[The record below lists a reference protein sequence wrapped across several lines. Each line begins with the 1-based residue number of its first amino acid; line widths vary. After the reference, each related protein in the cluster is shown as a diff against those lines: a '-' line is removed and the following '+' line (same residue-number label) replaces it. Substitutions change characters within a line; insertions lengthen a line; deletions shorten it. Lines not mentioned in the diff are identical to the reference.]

1 MIDPITGLGLVA
13 LMGALAT
20 IAGAAEDLES
30 DVGSQSN
37 PNSQVQLA
45 AQMDFPH
52 RIFNKAIS
60 GEPPAYG
67 LWCATGATVASVLLA
82 QNMSVI
88 FAIAI
93 GSLAGAILLGLFSVT
108 AHMGRTA
115 SQKRFKQPVYM
126 DMVIG
131 HVPSIMAHGFIAVFC
146 IYMDMVIG
154 HVPSIMAHGFIA
166 VFCIVSFS
174 YIMFEILGHPFPLP
188 LLAFLW
194 GITAGAI
201 GSSTGDVHYG
211 AEREFQNQPFGSGL
225 NAAQSGNI
233 VRKAESGLRNGMDN
247 VWACA
252 KFGGPVTGLALGW
265 TVFFDNW
272 RSTVFSGMNAV
283 IAGLIIVLILILA
296 NRLVEVKARKAY
308 GPYKDEE
315 GGAEPA

>member
-115 SQKRFKQPVYM
+115 SQKRFKQPV
-126 DMVIG
+126 
-131 HVPSIMAHGFIAVFC
+131 
-146 IYMDMVIG
+146 YMDMVIG

>member
-1 MIDPITGLGLVA
+1 MIDPITGLGIVA

-146 IYMDMVIG
+146 I
-154 HVPSIMAHGFIA
+154 
-166 VFCIVSFS
+166 VSFS
-174 YIMFEILGHPFPLP
+174 YIMDHILTHPFPLP

-211 AEREFQNQPFGSGL
+211 AEREFQNQPFGCGL
-225 NAAQSGNI
+225 NAAFSGNI
-233 VRKAESGLRNGMDN
+233 VRKAESGLRNGIDN

-252 KFGGPVTGLALGW
+252 KFGGPVTGLALGF

-272 RSTVFSGMNAV
+272 RSTVFSGMNAI

-296 NRLVEVKARKAY
+296 NRLVEVQARKAY
-308 GPYKDEE
+308 GPFKDEE
-315 GGAEPA
+315 GGAEA

>member
-1 MIDPITGLGLVA
+1 MIDPITGLGIVA

-93 GSLAGAILLGLFSVT
+93 GSLAGAILLGLFAVT

-131 HVPSIMAHGFIAVFC
+131 HVPSII
-146 IYMDMVIG
+146 
-154 HVPSIMAHGFIA
+154 AHGFIA

-174 YIMFEILGHPFPLP
+174 YIMNEILLHPFPLP
-188 LLAFLW
+188 LLALLW

-211 AEREFQNQPFGSGL
+211 AEREFQNQPFGAGL

-233 VRKAESGLRNGMDN
+233 VRKGESGLRNGMDN

-252 KFGGPVTGLALGW
+252 KFGGPVTGLALGC

>member
-1 MIDPITGLGLVA
+1 MIDPITGLGIVA

-67 LWCATGATVASVLLA
+67 LWCATGATVTSVLMFEG
-82 QNMSVI
+82 MSVI
-88 FAIAI
+88 FALVI
-93 GSLAGAILLGLFSVT
+93 GSFAGAIMLGLYSVT

-115 SQKRFKQPVYM
+115 SQKRFKQP
-126 DMVIG
+126 
-131 HVPSIMAHGFIAVFC
+131 
-146 IYMDMVIG
+146 IYMDMVVG

-174 YIMFEILGHPFPLP
+174 YIMWQILEHPFPLP

-211 AEREFQNQPFGSGL
+211 AEREFQNQPFGCGL
-225 NAAQSGNI
+225 NAAYSGNI
-233 VRKAESGLRNGMDN
+233 VRKAESGLRNGIDN

-252 KFGGPVTGLALGW
+252 KFGGPVTGLALGG

-272 RSTVFSGMNAV
+272 RSTVFEGWTAVLAGM
-283 IAGLIIVLILILA
+283 IIVVILIFA
-296 NRLVEVKARKAY
+296 NRLVEVHGRKAY
-308 GPYKDEE
+308 GPFKDEE
-315 GGAEPA
+315 GGAEA

>member
-131 HVPSIMAHGFIAVFC
+131 HVP
-146 IYMDMVIG
+146 
-154 HVPSIMAHGFIA
+154 PIMAHGFIA

-174 YIMFEILGHPFPLP
+174 YIMWQILEHPFPLP

-211 AEREFQNQPFGSGL
+211 AEREFQNQPFGCGL
-225 NAAQSGNI
+225 NAAYSGNI
-233 VRKAESGLRNGMDN
+233 VRKAESGLRNGIDN

-252 KFGGPVTGLALGW
+252 KFGGPVTGLALGG

-272 RSTVFSGMNAV
+272 RSTVFEGWIAV
-283 IAGLIIVLILILA
+283 LAGLIIVVILIFA
-296 NRLVEVKARKAY
+296 NRLVEVQARNAY
-308 GPYKDEE
+308 GPFKDDD
-315 GGAEPA
+315 GGAEA

>member
-1 MIDPITGLGLVA
+1 MIDPITGLGIVA

-93 GSLAGAILLGLFSVT
+93 GSLAGAILLGLFAVT

-115 SQKRFKQPVYM
+115 SQKRFKQPV
-126 DMVIG
+126 
-131 HVPSIMAHGFIAVFC
+131 
-146 IYMDMVIG
+146 YMDMVIG

-252 KFGGPVTGLALGW
+252 KFGGPVTGLALGG

-296 NRLVEVKARKAY
+296 NRLVEVQARKAY

-315 GGAEPA
+315 GGTEA

>member
-1 MIDPITGLGLVA
+1 MMDPIIMDLGIVA

-93 GSLAGAILLGLFSVT
+93 GSLAGAILLGLFAVS

-131 HVPSIMAHGFIAVFC
+131 HVPPIMGHG
-146 IYMDMVIG
+146 Y
-154 HVPSIMAHGFIA
+154 IA

-174 YIMFEILGHPFPLP
+174 YIMDHMLGHPFPLP
-188 LLAFLW
+188 LLALLW

-211 AEREFQNQPFGSGL
+211 AEREFQNQPFGCGL
-225 NAAQSGNI
+225 NAAYSGNI

-252 KFGGPVTGLALGW
+252 KFGGPVTGLALGG

-296 NRLVEVKARKAY
+296 NRLVEVQARKAY

-315 GGAEPA
+315 GGTEA

>member
-67 LWCATGATVASVLLA
+67 LWCAAGATVASVLLA

-93 GSLAGAILLGLFSVT
+93 GSFVGAILLGLYSVT
-108 AHMGRTA
+108 AHMGRTT
-115 SQKRFKQPVYM
+115 SQKRFKQP
-126 DMVIG
+126 
-131 HVPSIMAHGFIAVFC
+131 

-154 HVPSIMAHGFIA
+154 HLPPIMGHGYIA

-174 YIMFEILGHPFPLP
+174 YIMDHMLGHPFPLP
-188 LLAFLW
+188 LLALLW

-252 KFGGPVTGLALGW
+252 KFGGPVTGLALGF

-296 NRLVEVKARKAY
+296 NRLVEVQARKAY

-315 GGAEPA
+315 GGTEA

>member
-1 MIDPITGLGLVA
+1 MIDPITGLGIVA

-67 LWCATGATVASVLLA
+67 LWCATGATVASVLLVEG
-82 QNMSVI
+82 MSVI
-88 FAIAI
+88 FAIVI
-93 GSLAGAILLGLFSVT
+93 GSFAGAIMLGLYSVT

-146 IYMDMVIG
+146 I
-154 HVPSIMAHGFIA
+154 
-166 VFCIVSFS
+166 VSFS
-174 YIMFEILGHPFPLP
+174 YIMWQILGHPFPLP

-211 AEREFQNQPFGSGL
+211 AEREFQNQPFGCGL
-225 NAAQSGNI
+225 NAAFSGNI
-233 VRKAESGLRNGMDN
+233 VRKAESGLRNGIDN

-252 KFGGPVTGLALGW
+252 KFGGPVTGLALGG

-272 RSTVFSGMNAV
+272 RSTVFEGWTAV
-283 IAGLIIVLILILA
+283 LAGLIIVVILIFA
-296 NRLVEVKARKAY
+296 NRLVEVQGRKAY
-308 GPYKDEE
+308 GPFKDDD
-315 GGAEPA
+315 GGAEA

>member
-1 MIDPITGLGLVA
+1 MDPITGLGIVA

-115 SQKRFKQPVYM
+115 SQKRFKQPV
-126 DMVIG
+126 
-131 HVPSIMAHGFIAVFC
+131 
-146 IYMDMVIG
+146 YMDMVIG

>member
-1 MIDPITGLGLVA
+1 MIDLMDMGILA

-20 IAGAAEDLES
+20 IAGASEDLES

-93 GSLAGAILLGLFSVT
+93 GSFAGAIALGLFSVT
-108 AHMGRTA
+108 AHLGRSA
-115 SQKRFKQPVYM
+115 SQKRFKQP
-126 DMVIG
+126 
-131 HVPSIMAHGFIAVFC
+131 
-146 IYMDMVIG
+146 IYMDMVTG
-154 HVPSIMAHGFIA
+154 HIPVIMGHGYIA

-174 YIMFEILGHPFPLP
+174 YIMDHILAHPFPLP

-194 GITAGAI
+194 GVTAGAI

-211 AEREFQNQPFGSGL
+211 AEREFQNQPFGCGL
-225 NAAQSGNI
+225 NAAFSGNI

-272 RSTVFSGMNAV
+272 RSTVFEGVNAI

-315 GGAEPA
+315 GGA

>member
-1 MIDPITGLGLVA
+1 MDPITGLGLVA

-115 SQKRFKQPVYM
+115 SQKRFKQP
-126 DMVIG
+126 
-131 HVPSIMAHGFIAVFC
+131 

-154 HVPSIMAHGFIA
+154 HIPPIMAHGYIA

-174 YIMFEILGHPFPLP
+174 YIMDHMLGHPFPLP

-194 GITAGAI
+194 GVTAGAI

>member
-67 LWCATGATVASVLLA
+67 LWCATGATVASVLLV
-82 QNMSVI
+82 QGMSVI
-88 FAIAI
+88 FAITI
-93 GSLAGAILLGLFSVT
+93 GSFAGAIMLGLYSVT

-115 SQKRFKQPVYM
+115 SQKRFKQP
-126 DMVIG
+126 
-131 HVPSIMAHGFIAVFC
+131 

-174 YIMFEILGHPFPLP
+174 YIMWQILGHPFPLP

-211 AEREFQNQPFGSGL
+211 AEREFQNQPFGCGL
-225 NAAQSGNI
+225 NAAFSGNI
-233 VRKAESGLRNGMDN
+233 VRKAESGLRNGIDN

-252 KFGGPVTGLALGW
+252 KFGGPVTGLALGG

-272 RSTVFSGMNAV
+272 RSTVFEGWIAV
-283 IAGLIIVLILILA
+283 LAGLIIVVILIFA
-296 NRLVEVKARKAY
+296 NRLVEVRARNAY
-308 GPYKDEE
+308 GPFKDDD
-315 GGAEPA
+315 GGAEA

>member
-1 MIDPITGLGLVA
+1 MIDPITGLGIVA

-115 SQKRFKQPVYM
+115 SQKRFKQPV
-126 DMVIG
+126 
-131 HVPSIMAHGFIAVFC
+131 
-146 IYMDMVIG
+146 YMDMVIG

>member
-1 MIDPITGLGLVA
+1 MEPLIGMGVLA
-13 LMGALAT
+13 LMGAAAT
-20 IAGAAEDLES
+20 VAGASEDLES

-45 AQMDFPH
+45 PQMMYPH
-52 RIFNKAIS
+52 RIYNKAIS
-60 GEPPAYG
+60 GEPPSNA
-67 LWCATGATVASVLLA
+67 LMCAVGGTVATVLMSAY
-82 QNMSVI
+82 NMSPV
-88 FAIAI
+88 FAIAM
-93 GSLAGAILLGLFSVT
+93 GALLAAIVHGTYSVT
-108 AHMGRTA
+108 AFFGRPT

-131 HVPSIMAHGFIAVFC
+131 HVPSII
-146 IYMDMVIG
+146 
-154 HVPSIMAHGFIA
+154 AHGFIA

-174 YIMFEILGHPFPLP
+174 YIMNEILLHPFPLP
-188 LLAFLW
+188 LLALLW

-211 AEREFQNQPFGSGL
+211 AEREFQNQPFGAGL

-233 VRKAESGLRNGMDN
+233 VRKGESGLRNGMDN

>member
-1 MIDPITGLGLVA
+1 MMDPIIMDLGIVA

-93 GSLAGAILLGLFSVT
+93 GSLAGAILLGLFAVT

-131 HVPSIMAHGFIAVFC
+131 HVPSII
-146 IYMDMVIG
+146 
-154 HVPSIMAHGFIA
+154 AHGFIA

-174 YIMFEILGHPFPLP
+174 YIMDHILTHPFPLP

-211 AEREFQNQPFGSGL
+211 AEREFQNQPFGCGL
-225 NAAQSGNI
+225 NAAYSGNI

-252 KFGGPVTGLALGW
+252 KFGGPVTGLALGF

-296 NRLVEVKARKAY
+296 NRLVEVQARKAY
-308 GPYKDEE
+308 GPFKDEE
-315 GGAEPA
+315 GGAEA

>member
-1 MIDPITGLGLVA
+1 MDPITGLGIVA

-146 IYMDMVIG
+146 I
-154 HVPSIMAHGFIA
+154 
-166 VFCIVSFS
+166 VSFS
-174 YIMFEILGHPFPLP
+174 YIMWQILEHPFPLP

-211 AEREFQNQPFGSGL
+211 AEREFQNQPFGCGL
-225 NAAQSGNI
+225 NAAFSGNI

>member
-1 MIDPITGLGLVA
+1 MIDPITGLGIVA

-93 GSLAGAILLGLFSVT
+93 GSLAGAILLGLFAVS

-126 DMVIG
+126 DMVLG
-131 HVPSIMAHGFIAVFC
+131 HIPVIMGHG
-146 IYMDMVIG
+146 Y
-154 HVPSIMAHGFIA
+154 IA

-174 YIMFEILGHPFPLP
+174 YIMDHMLAHPFPLP
-188 LLAFLW
+188 LLALLW

-211 AEREFQNQPFGSGL
+211 AEREFQNQPFGCGL
-225 NAAQSGNI
+225 NAAYSGNI

-252 KFGGPVTGLALGW
+252 KFGGPVTGLALGG

-296 NRLVEVKARKAY
+296 NRLVEVQARKAY

-315 GGAEPA
+315 GGTEA

>member
-1 MIDPITGLGLVA
+1 
-13 LMGALAT
+13 
-20 IAGAAEDLES
+20 
-30 DVGSQSN
+30 
-37 PNSQVQLA
+37 
-45 AQMDFPH
+45 
-52 RIFNKAIS
+52 
-60 GEPPAYG
+60 
-67 LWCATGATVASVLLA
+67 VASVLLA

-131 HVPSIMAHGFIAVFC
+131 HVPSII
-146 IYMDMVIG
+146 
-154 HVPSIMAHGFIA
+154 AHGFIA

-174 YIMFEILGHPFPLP
+174 YIMWQILEHPFPLP

-211 AEREFQNQPFGSGL
+211 AEREFQNQPFGCVL
-225 NAAQSGNI
+225 NAAYSGNI
-233 VRKAESGLRNGMDN
+233 VRKAESGLRNGIDN

-252 KFGGPVTGLALGW
+252 KFGGPVTGLALGF

-283 IAGLIIVLILILA
+283 IAGLIIVFILILA
-296 NRLVEVKARKAY
+296 NRLVEVQARKAY
-308 GPYKDEE
+308 GPFKDEE
-315 GGAEPA
+315 GGAEA

>member
-1 MIDPITGLGLVA
+1 MIDPITGLGIVA

-126 DMVIG
+126 DMVVG
-131 HVPSIMAHGFIAVFC
+131 HVPSIMAHG
-146 IYMDMVIG
+146 Y
-154 HVPSIMAHGFIA
+154 IA

-174 YIMFEILGHPFPLP
+174 YIMDHMLAHPFPLP

-194 GITAGAI
+194 GVTAGAI

-283 IAGLIIVLILILA
+283 IAGLVIVLILILA

-315 GGAEPA
+315 GGAEA

>member
-1 MIDPITGLGLVA
+1 MIDPITMGILA

-30 DVGSQSN
+30 DAGSQSN

-82 QNMSVI
+82 QNFSVI

-93 GSLAGAILLGLFSVT
+93 GSFVGALLLGLFSVT
-108 AHMGRTA
+108 AHMGRSA
-115 SQKRFKQPVYM
+115 SQKRFKQPIYM
-126 DMVIG
+126 DMVSG
-131 HVPSIMAHGFIAVFC
+131 HIPVIMGHGYIAVFC
-146 IYMDMVIG
+146 II
-154 HVPSIMAHGFIA
+154 
-166 VFCIVSFS
+166 SFS
-174 YIMFEILGHPFPLP
+174 YIMDHLLGHPFPLP

-194 GITAGAI
+194 GVTAGAI

-211 AEREFQNQPFGSGL
+211 AEREFQNQPFGCGL
-225 NAAQSGNI
+225 NAAFSGNI
-233 VRKAESGLRNGMDN
+233 VRKAEAGLRNSMDN

-272 RSTVFSGMNAV
+272 RSTVFNGWNAV

-296 NRLVEVKARKAY
+296 NRLVEVQGRKAY

-315 GGAEPA
+315 GGA

>member
-1 MIDPITGLGLVA
+1 MIDPITGLGIVA

-88 FAIAI
+88 FAIVI
-93 GSLAGAILLGLFSVT
+93 GAFAGAILLGLFAVT

-126 DMVIG
+126 DMV
-131 HVPSIMAHGFIAVFC
+131 V
-146 IYMDMVIG
+146 G

-174 YIMFEILGHPFPLP
+174 YIMWQILGHPFPLP
-188 LLAFLW
+188 LLAFMW
-194 GITAGAI
+194 GVTAGAI

-211 AEREFQNQPFGSGL
+211 AEREFQNQPFGCGL
-225 NAAQSGNI
+225 NAAYSGNI
-233 VRKAESGLRNGMDN
+233 VRKAESGLRNGIDN

-252 KFGGPVTGLALGW
+252 KFGGPVTGLALGF

-296 NRLVEVKARKAY
+296 NRLVEVQARKAY
-308 GPYKDEE
+308 GPFKDEE
-315 GGAEPA
+315 GGAEA

>member
-1 MIDPITGLGLVA
+1 MIDPITGLGIVA

-93 GSLAGAILLGLFSVT
+93 GSFAGAILLGLFAVT
-108 AHMGRTA
+108 AHMGRSA

-126 DMVIG
+126 DLVIG
-131 HVPSIMAHGFIAVFC
+131 HVPVIMGHG
-146 IYMDMVIG
+146 Y
-154 HVPSIMAHGFIA
+154 IA

-174 YIMFEILGHPFPLP
+174 YIMDHMLAHPFPLP

-194 GITAGAI
+194 GVTAGAI

-211 AEREFQNQPFGSGL
+211 AEREFQNQPFGCGL
-225 NAAQSGNI
+225 NAAFSGNI

-252 KFGGPVTGLALGW
+252 KFGGPVTGLALGF

-272 RSTVFSGMNAV
+272 RSTVFDGMNAV

-296 NRLVEVKARKAY
+296 NRLVEVQGRKAY

-315 GGAEPA
+315 GGAETA

>member
-1 MIDPITGLGLVA
+1 MIDPITGLGIVA

-93 GSLAGAILLGLFSVT
+93 GSLAGAILLGLFAVT

-131 HVPSIMAHGFIAVFC
+131 HVPSII
-146 IYMDMVIG
+146 
-154 HVPSIMAHGFIA
+154 AHGFIA

-174 YIMFEILGHPFPLP
+174 YIMNEILLHPFPLP
-188 LLAFLW
+188 LLALLW

-211 AEREFQNQPFGSGL
+211 AEREFQNQPFGAGL

-233 VRKAESGLRNGMDN
+233 VRKGESGLRNGMDN

>member
-1 MIDPITGLGLVA
+1 MIDPITGLGIVA

-93 GSLAGAILLGLFSVT
+93 GSLAGAILLGLFAVT

-131 HVPSIMAHGFIAVFC
+131 HVPSIIAHG
-146 IYMDMVIG
+146 Y
-154 HVPSIMAHGFIA
+154 IA

-174 YIMFEILGHPFPLP
+174 YIMWQILGHPFPLP

-211 AEREFQNQPFGSGL
+211 AEREFQNQPFGCGL
-225 NAAQSGNI
+225 NAAYSGNI
-233 VRKAESGLRNGMDN
+233 VRKAESGLRNGIDN

-252 KFGGPVTGLALGW
+252 KFGGPVTGLALGL
-265 TVFFDNW
+265 TVFLDNW
-272 RSTVFSGMNAV
+272 RSTVFSGINAV

-296 NRLVEVKARKAY
+296 NRLVEVQARKAY
-308 GPYKDEE
+308 GPFKDEE
-315 GGAEPA
+315 GGAEA

>member
-1 MIDPITGLGLVA
+1 MIDPITGLGIVA

-67 LWCATGATVASVLLA
+67 LWCATGATVASVLLFEG
-82 QNMSVI
+82 MSVI
-88 FAIAI
+88 FAITI
-93 GSLAGAILLGLFSVT
+93 GSFAGAIMLGLYSVT

-115 SQKRFKQPVYM
+115 SQKRFKQP
-126 DMVIG
+126 
-131 HVPSIMAHGFIAVFC
+131 

-174 YIMFEILGHPFPLP
+174 YIMWQILEHPFPLP

-211 AEREFQNQPFGSGL
+211 AEREFQNQPFGCGL
-225 NAAQSGNI
+225 NAAFSGNI

-252 KFGGPVTGLALGW
+252 KFGGPVTGLALGG

-272 RSTVFSGMNAV
+272 RSTVFEGWTAVLAGM
-283 IAGLIIVLILILA
+283 IIVVILIFA
-296 NRLVEVKARKAY
+296 NRLVEVRARNAY
-308 GPYKDEE
+308 GPFKDDD
-315 GGAEPA
+315 GGAEA

>member
-1 MIDPITGLGLVA
+1 MIDPIIMDMGILA

-30 DVGSQSN
+30 DAGSQSN

-82 QNMSVI
+82 QNFSVI

-93 GSLAGAILLGLFSVT
+93 GSFVGALLLGLFSVT
-108 AHMGRTA
+108 AHMGRSA
-115 SQKRFKQPVYM
+115 SQKRFKQPIYM
-126 DMVIG
+126 DMVSG
-131 HVPSIMAHGFIAVFC
+131 HIPVIMGHGYIAVFC
-146 IYMDMVIG
+146 II
-154 HVPSIMAHGFIA
+154 
-166 VFCIVSFS
+166 SFS
-174 YIMFEILGHPFPLP
+174 YIMDHLLAHPFPLP

-194 GITAGAI
+194 GVTAGAI

-211 AEREFQNQPFGSGL
+211 AEREFQNQPFGCGL
-225 NAAQSGNI
+225 NAAFSGNI
-233 VRKAESGLRNGMDN
+233 VRKAESGLRNSMDN

-272 RSTVFSGMNAV
+272 RSTVFNGWNAV

-296 NRLVEVKARKAY
+296 NRLVEVQGRKAY

-315 GGAEPA
+315 GGAETA

>member
-131 HVPSIMAHGFIAVFC
+131 HVPSI
-146 IYMDMVIG
+146 IG
-154 HVPSIMAHGFIA
+154 HGYIA

-174 YIMFEILGHPFPLP
+174 YIMFEILVHPFPLP

-194 GITAGAI
+194 GVTAGAI

-252 KFGGPVTGLALGW
+252 KFGGPVTGLALGG

-296 NRLVEVKARKAY
+296 NRLVEVQARKAY

-315 GGAEPA
+315 GGTEA

>member
-1 MIDPITGLGLVA
+1 MIDPITGLGIVA

-93 GSLAGAILLGLFSVT
+93 GSLAGAILLGLFAVT

-131 HVPSIMAHGFIAVFC
+131 HVPSIIAHG
-146 IYMDMVIG
+146 Y
-154 HVPSIMAHGFIA
+154 IA

-194 GITAGAI
+194 GVTAGAI

>member
-1 MIDPITGLGLVA
+1 MMDPIIMDLGIVA

-93 GSLAGAILLGLFSVT
+93 GSFVGAILLGLFAVS

-131 HVPSIMAHGFIAVFC
+131 HVPPIMGHG
-146 IYMDMVIG
+146 Y
-154 HVPSIMAHGFIA
+154 IA

-174 YIMFEILGHPFPLP
+174 YIMDHMLGHPFPLP
-188 LLAFLW
+188 LLALLW

-211 AEREFQNQPFGSGL
+211 AEREFQNQPFGCGL
-225 NAAQSGNI
+225 NAAYSGNI

-252 KFGGPVTGLALGW
+252 KFGGPVTGLALGL

-296 NRLVEVKARKAY
+296 NRLVEVQARKAY

-315 GGAEPA
+315 GGTEA

>member
-1 MIDPITGLGLVA
+1 MIDPITDLGIVA
-13 LMGALAT
+13 LVGALAT

-30 DVGSQSN
+30 DAGSQSN

-45 AQMDFPH
+45 PQMNFPH

-67 LWCATGATVASVLLA
+67 LWCASGATVASVLMA
-82 QNMSVI
+82 KEMSVL

-93 GSLAGAILLGLFSVT
+93 GSFIGAVVLGVFSVS
-108 AHMGRTA
+108 AHMGRSA

-126 DMVIG
+126 DLMTGHIPVIMG
-131 HVPSIMAHGFIAVFC
+131 HGYIAVFC
-146 IYMDMVIG
+146 II
-154 HVPSIMAHGFIA
+154 
-166 VFCIVSFS
+166 SFS
-174 YIMFEILGHPFPLP
+174 YIMDHIMGHPFPLP

-194 GITAGAI
+194 GVTAGAI

-211 AEREFQNQPFGSGL
+211 AEREFQNQPFGCGL
-225 NAAQSGNI
+225 NAAFSGNI
-233 VRKAESGLRNGMDN
+233 VRRAESGLRNSIDN

-252 KFGGPVTGLALGW
+252 KFGGPLTGLALGF

-272 RSTVFSGMNAV
+272 RSTLFLGLNSI

-296 NRLVEVKARKAY
+296 NRLVEVKARKAF
-308 GPYKDEE
+308 GPYKEE
-315 GGAEPA
+315 NGGIAA

>member
-1 MIDPITGLGLVA
+1 MIDPITGLGIVA

-131 HVPSIMAHGFIAVFC
+131 HVPSII
-146 IYMDMVIG
+146 
-154 HVPSIMAHGFIA
+154 AHGFIA

-174 YIMFEILGHPFPLP
+174 YIMWQILGHPFPLP

-211 AEREFQNQPFGSGL
+211 AEREFQNQPFGCGL
-225 NAAQSGNI
+225 NAAYSGNI
-233 VRKAESGLRNGMDN
+233 VRKAESGLRNGIDN

-252 KFGGPVTGLALGW
+252 KFGGPVTGLALGF

-296 NRLVEVKARKAY
+296 NRLVEVQGRKAY
-308 GPYKDEE
+308 GPFKDEE
-315 GGAEPA
+315 GGAEA

>member
-1 MIDPITGLGLVA
+1 MMDPIIMDLGIVA

-93 GSLAGAILLGLFSVT
+93 GSFVGAILLGLFAVT
-108 AHMGRTA
+108 AHMGRTS

-131 HVPSIMAHGFIAVFC
+131 HVPPIMGHG
-146 IYMDMVIG
+146 Y
-154 HVPSIMAHGFIA
+154 IA

-174 YIMFEILGHPFPLP
+174 YIMNAILLHPFPLP
-188 LLAFLW
+188 LLALLW

-211 AEREFQNQPFGSGL
+211 AEREFQNQPFGCGL
-225 NAAQSGNI
+225 NAAYSGNI

-252 KFGGPVTGLALGW
+252 KFGGPVTGLALGG

-296 NRLVEVKARKAY
+296 NRLVEVQARKAY

-315 GGAEPA
+315 GGTEA

>member
-131 HVPSIMAHGFIAVFC
+131 HVP
-146 IYMDMVIG
+146 
-154 HVPSIMAHGFIA
+154 PIMAHGFIA

-174 YIMFEILGHPFPLP
+174 YIMDHMLGHPFPLP

-194 GITAGAI
+194 GVTAGAI

>member
-108 AHMGRTA
+108 AYMGRTA

-131 HVPSIMAHGFIAVFC
+131 HVP
-146 IYMDMVIG
+146 
-154 HVPSIMAHGFIA
+154 PIMAHGFIA

-174 YIMFEILGHPFPLP
+174 YIMDHMLGHPFPLP

-194 GITAGAI
+194 GVTAGAI

>member
-1 MIDPITGLGLVA
+1 MIDPITGLGIVA

-93 GSLAGAILLGLFSVT
+93 GSLAGAILLGLFAVT

-115 SQKRFKQPVYM
+115 SQKRFKQP
-126 DMVIG
+126 
-131 HVPSIMAHGFIAVFC
+131 